1 MLGLAIAAAPLG
13 AAGLGTLT
21 ERFPGARP
29 ERIRIDAALN
39 ILAEAAE
46 ERVAAQAAMTTGRER

>member
-1 MLGLAIAAAPLG
+1 MNGLAIAAAPLG

-21 ERFPGARP
+21 QGFPGARP
-29 ERIRIDAALN
+29 EAIRIDAALT

-46 ERVAAQAAMTTGRER
+46 ERVGAEAPLTIGQER

>member
-1 MLGLAIAAAPLG
+1 MLGKAIAAAPLG

-29 ERIRIDAALN
+29 ETIRIDAVLR
-39 ILAEAAE
+39 IWGQLPAA
-46 ERVAAQAAMTTGRER
+46 VPREPDKTIGQEQ

>member
-1 MLGLAIAAAPLG
+1 MNGLAIAAAPLG

-21 ERFPGARP
+21 EHFPGARP
-29 ERIRIDAALN
+29 EAIRIDAALS

-46 ERVAAQAAMTTGRER
+46 ERGGAELAPTIGRER

>member
-29 ERIRIDAALN
+29 ETIRIDAALR
-39 ILAEAAE
+39 ILAE
-46 ERVAAQAAMTTGRER
+46 RGHLQAGVPVHMTIGKEQ

>member
-1 MLGLAIAAAPLG
+1 MDGLAIAAAPLG

-21 ERFPGARP
+21 EGFPGVRP
-29 ERIRIDAALN
+29 ETIRIDAVLT

-46 ERVAAQAAMTTGRER
+46 QRVGAEPAPTIGRER